1 MARPPQA
8 QARLTSAA
16 DRNAATPGR
25 FSADGSNGQLACV
38 SAGSGMLHPADL
50 RVLVRPFTLAQHE
63 LLGFARRCLRQR
75 AELDRVRALVVREAL
90 PAERDDLLRGGLG
103 ALAERD
109 ERLRPLAPVRMR
121 DPDDRAFE
129 YGRVGGDRLLDFDA
143 GDVLAAGDDDVLAA
157 VAELDVA
164 V

>member
-1 MARPPQA
+1 MRATRPRCGAPSA
-8 QARLTSAA
+8 STSEA
-16 DRNAATPGR
+16 NGR
-25 FSADGSNGQLACV
+25 
-38 SAGSGMLHPADL
+38 GSGMLHPADL
-50 RVLVRPFTLAQHE
+50 RVLVRPFALAQHE

-75 AELDRVRALVVREAL
+75 AELNRVRALVVCEAL
-90 PAERDDLLRGGLG
+90 PAERDDLLRGGRA

-109 ERLRPLAPVRMR
+109 ERLRPLAPVRVR

-143 GDVLAAGDDDVLAA
+143 GDVLATGDDDVLAA

-164 V
+164 VRMPYGQVPGMEPAPG